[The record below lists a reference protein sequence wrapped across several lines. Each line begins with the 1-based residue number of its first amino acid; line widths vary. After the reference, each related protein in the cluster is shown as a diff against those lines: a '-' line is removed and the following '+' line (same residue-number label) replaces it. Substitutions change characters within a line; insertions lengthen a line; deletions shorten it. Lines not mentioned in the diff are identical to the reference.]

1 MKDRWFFLSFIVGI
15 MIAIATINHSYLIN
29 SNIHPFIIILYKF
42 VIAAT
47 GSILYLSYL
56 INNKKIK
63 FNELYNFNSKHM
75 TLLIFSG
82 LLSLGLIFTSVSA
95 LKNIPN
101 SGYSI
106 AIKSSVSIIIAVFLS
121 CTFLKK
127 KNLGHLNKETLLGII
142 LIVIGGALVKIYS
155 SKE

>member
-1 MKDRWFFLSFIVGI
+1 
-15 MIAIATINHSYLIN
+15 
-29 SNIHPFIIILYKF
+29 
-42 VIAAT
+42 
-47 GSILYLSYL
+47 
-56 INNKKIK
+56 
-63 FNELYNFNSKHM
+63 M